1 MPNWVTNN
9 IQAPPHVIRAMLN
22 DEGDVDFNTV
32 APFPGLNDNW
42 GGISMGAETAAQAAC
57 NAPLSDVPMLA
68 ALEADSRRRVDIKEL
83 TDSCFEQFIGMLQ
96 NYRAC
101 GYFHSMHFAREVWG
115 TKWNACR
122 PWAKPDEGRCG
133 FDTAWACPEG
143 VLVKLSERFPE
154 DTITVIYA
162 DEDIGNNCGTF
173 VLKGGVMIEQDI
185 APNSR
190 EMEPDDR
197 EKWTRFACDVKG
209 LDPEEFFEE

>member
-9 IQAPPHVIRAMLN
+9 IQAPSHVIQAILN

-32 APFPGLNDNW
+32 APFPGPNDNW

-57 NAPLSDVPMLA
+57 NAPLSDSPVLA

-115 TKWNACR
+115 TKWNAYR

-162 DEDIGNNCGTF
+162 DEDIGANCGTF
-173 VLKGGVMIEQDI
+173 VLKGGVVIEQDI
-185 APNSR
+185 APHPR
-190 EMEPDDR
+190 EMEPDVR

-209 LDPEEFFEE
+209 FDPEEFFEE